1 MAKQQMN
8 LIEIEAMNSLQE
20 LDNVLG
26 AGGGVIQIHFIQT
39 KQW

>member
-1 MAKQQMN
+1 
-8 LIEIEAMNSLQE
+8 LTLEE